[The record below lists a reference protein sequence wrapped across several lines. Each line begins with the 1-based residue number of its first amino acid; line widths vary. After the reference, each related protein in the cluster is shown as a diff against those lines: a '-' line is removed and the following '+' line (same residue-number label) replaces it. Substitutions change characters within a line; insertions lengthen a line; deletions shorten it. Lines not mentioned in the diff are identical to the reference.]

1 MQSKTGARPVPK
13 FPRTALCAPV
23 IAMILTLAV
32 GCAHRLPAPSEPES
46 AGLQQRQ
53 SDFLEALT
61 AKDPDQVATHFAED
75 AVIHIA
81 NLPPI
86 HGREAI
92 RQLYRNIFRFLR
104 ASTYTPEVLRLA
116 GSGDMAYSAGAV
128 TTAFD
133 GEQGL
138 VEYPGKYLLIWE
150 RRDGV
155 WSVVAYS
162 ISNNQSD

>member
-1 MQSKTGARPVPK
+1 MPK
-13 FPRTALCAPV
+13 LPRAALSAPV
-23 IAMILTLAV
+23 IAMIAMLAG
-32 GCAHRLPAPSEPES
+32 GCAHRAPVPSAPDA
-46 AGLQQRQ
+46 AGLEQRQ

-61 AKDPDQVATHFAED
+61 AKNPDQVAAHFAED

-86 HGREAI
+86 QGREAI

-104 ASTYTPEVLRLA
+104 ASTYTPDVLRLA
-116 GSGDMAYSAGAV
+116 GSGDMAYSAGGV

-138 VEYPGKYLLIWE
+138 VEYPGKYLLIWV
-150 RRDGV
+150 RRDGD
-155 WSVVAYS
+155 WSIVAYS
-162 ISNNQSD
+162 ISNNQAD

>member
-1 MQSKTGARPVPK
+1 MLKGSRAARRAPLIVLGAIAV
-13 FPRTALCAPV
+13 ALAG
-23 IAMILTLAV
+23 
-32 GCAHRLPAPSEPES
+32 GCAHRTSAFPES
-46 AGLQQRQ
+46 DPASLRQRQ

-61 AKDPDQVATHFAED
+61 AKDPDQVAAHFAED

-104 ASTYTPEVLRLA
+104 ASTYTPEVLRLS
-116 GSGDMAYSAGAV
+116 GSGDMAYSAGGV

-138 VEYPGKYLLIWE
+138 VEFPGKYLLIWE
-150 RRDGV
+150 KRAGT
-155 WSVVAYS
+155 WSIVAYS
-162 ISNNQSD
+162 ISNNHSD

>member
-1 MQSKTGARPVPK
+1 MPK
-13 FPRTALCAPV
+13 LPSTALCATS
-23 IAMILTLAV
+23 IMIFLALAC
-32 GCAHRLPAPSEPES
+32 GCAHRAPSSSGADEAS
-46 AGLQQRQ
+46 LRQRQ

-61 AKDPDQVATHFAED
+61 AKDPDQVAAHCAED

-104 ASTYTPEVLRLA
+104 ASTYTPEVLRMSS
-116 GSGDMAYSAGAV
+116 SGDVAYSAGGV

-138 VEYPGKYLLIWE
+138 VEYPGKYLLVWE
-150 RRDGV
+150 QREGA
-155 WSVVAYS
+155 WLIVAYS

>member
-1 MQSKTGARPVPK
+1 MPK
-13 FPRTALCAPV
+13 LPRTALCAPV
-23 IAMILTLAV
+23 IAIIVTVAG
-32 GCAHRLPAPSEPES
+32 GCAHRAPAPAAPDAARLE
-46 AGLQQRQ
+46 QRQ

-61 AKDPDQVATHFAED
+61 AKDPDQVAAHFAED

-86 HGREAI
+86 QGREAI

-104 ASTYTPEVLRLA
+104 ASSYTPEVLRLA
-116 GSGDMAYSAGAV
+116 GSGDMAYSAGGV

-138 VEYPGKYLLIWE
+138 AEYPGKYLLIWE
-150 RRDGV
+150 RRDGD
-155 WSVVAYS
+155 WSIVAYS
-162 ISNNQSD
+162 ISNNQAD